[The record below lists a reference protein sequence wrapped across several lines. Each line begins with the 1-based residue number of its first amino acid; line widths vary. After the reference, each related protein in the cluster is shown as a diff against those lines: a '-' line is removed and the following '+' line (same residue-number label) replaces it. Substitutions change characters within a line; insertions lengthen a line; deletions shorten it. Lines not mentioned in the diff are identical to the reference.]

1 VIRPAVFDTSWCENF
16 SDFYDI
22 GIGIVTSIMLF
33 GFTYIVH
40 SHNMILTEEIKFTNN
55 PMEEYSEDDDES

>member
-1 VIRPAVFDTSWCENF
+1 
-16 SDFYDI
+16 
-22 GIGIVTSIMLF
+22 MLF

-55 PMEEYSEDDDES
+55 PMEEYSEDGEDES